1 MDLAGG
7 DCGRRDGRKVS
18 LLSSL
23 SLIVT
28 TMVETGDG
36 VDIAIDASCVAM
48 TMDGL

>member
-18 LLSSL
+18 LL